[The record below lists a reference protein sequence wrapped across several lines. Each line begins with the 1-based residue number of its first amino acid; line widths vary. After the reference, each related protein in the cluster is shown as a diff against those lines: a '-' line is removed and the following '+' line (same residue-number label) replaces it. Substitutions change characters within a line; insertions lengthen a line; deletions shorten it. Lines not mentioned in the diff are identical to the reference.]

1 MHRIPGM
8 GKRSETDKAI
18 RNIMNWAQRPEWSE
32 ERVAVFDAHLAP
44 VCDRTDITQE
54 ELIQELEEHGY
65 GGMLFGMM
73 FEDFVS
79 RRLAGDR
86 NLIDDY
92 LQRRGWR
99 ESVPGRRYLQQLRDS
114 VLSLYE
120 VVDVSPGQ
128 HCDLRDL
135 VRGGATIR
143 VHEHLGTQG
152 MVRWDHI
159 AARILRVNDK
169 TGFSGGIL
177 PYPREA
183 SQKLLKVLA
192 DSRKRFDKKLARLAD
207 KETMEQVLSQ
217 EDLEK
222 RFLQDA
228 CPTFTGLWV
237 MDTLERLQ
245 QLLPELVN
253 RDGEALVFCETRFP
267 FRAEQLDEIARQLD
281 DAADWERDSP
291 EGQTWSWLPEMDIAP
306 DKPRN
311 GMAIE
316 SLRNGQLPLSGTLEL
331 TPGVLTLVTNS
342 TERAQRGQAVLES
355 LLQGLIGPALSSL
368 QTPEQLLEERDT
380 QRQDT
385 DQREP
390 ADSIDPEIAAEIIQH
405 TLDQHYRRVLDE
417 PVPALGDKTPRQCA
431 RSKKGRERVIEWLKH
446 LENNELR
453 RAASQGQTPYD
464 SRWMWDVLKLGQ
476 YGDGPP

>member
-1 MHRIPGM
+1 M

-18 RNIMNWAQRPEWSE
+18 RNIMNWAKRPEWSE
-32 ERVAVFDAHLAP
+32 EQVAVFDAHLAP

-54 ELIQELEEHGY
+54 VLIQELEEHGY

-207 KETMEQVLSQ
+207 KETVERVLSQ
-217 EDLEK
+217 EDLEE
-222 RFLQDA
+222 RFLQEA
-228 CPTFTGLWV
+228 CPAFTGIWV
-237 MDTLERLQ
+237 MHTLERLQ
-245 QLLPELVN
+245 QPLPELVN

-267 FRAEQLDEIARQLD
+267 FLAEHLDEIARRFD
-281 DAADWERDSP
+281 DAADWERGNP
-291 EGQTWSWLPEMDIAP
+291 KGHTWSWLPETDIAP
-306 DKPRN
+306 ERPHS
-311 GMAIE
+311 GMTLE
-316 SLRNGQLPLSGTLEL
+316 SLQNGQHPLSGTLEL
-331 TPGVLTLVTNS
+331 TPGVVMLTTNS
-342 TERAQRGQAVLES
+342 RERAQHGQAMLES

-368 QTPEQLLEERDT
+368 QTPEQMLAERDT
-380 QRQDT
+380 RRQDT
-385 DQREP
+385 NAQEP

-431 RSKKGRERVIEWLKH
+431 RSKKGREQVIEWLKH

-464 SRWMWDVLKLGQ
+464 SRWMWDELKLGQ
-476 YGDGPP
+476 HRE

>member
-1 MHRIPGM
+1 MDCIYDAHSPCPPHSSMHRIPGM
-8 GKRSETDKAI
+8 GKRSETDTAI

-32 ERVAVFDAHLAP
+32 EQASVFDAHLAP

-65 GGMLFGMM
+65 GGMLFGVI
-73 FEDFVS
+73 FEDLIS
-79 RRLAGDR
+79 RPLPNGS

-92 LQRRGWR
+92 LRRRGWR

-114 VLSLYE
+114 VFSLYE
-120 VVDVSPGQ
+120 VVEVSPGL

-143 VHEHLGTQG
+143 VHEHLGTQA

-159 AARILRVNDK
+159 AARILSVSGK

-192 DSRKRFDKKLARLAD
+192 DSRKRFDKQLARLAD
-207 KETMEQVLSQ
+207 KETVEPVLSQ

-228 CPTFTGLWV
+228 CPAFTGIWV
-237 MDTLERLQ
+237 IDTLERLQ
-245 QLLPELVN
+245 QPLPELVN
-253 RDGEALVFCETRFP
+253 RDGEALAFCETRFP
-267 FRAEQLDEIARQLD
+267 FLAEHFEEITHRLD

-291 EGQTWSWLPEMDIAP
+291 AGHTWSWLRETDIATDRP
-306 DKPRN
+306 HS
-311 GMAIE
+311 GMTLE
-316 SLRNGQLPLSGTLEL
+316 SLQNGQHPLSGTLEL
-331 TPGVLTLVTNS
+331 TPGVVRLTTNS
-342 TERAQRGQAVLES
+342 RERAQHGQAILES
-355 LLQGLIGPALSSL
+355 LLQGLIGPALSTL
-368 QTPEQLLEERDT
+368 QTPEQMLAERDRR
-380 QRQDT
+380 RQDT
-385 DQREP
+385 NAREP

-431 RSKKGRERVIEWLKH
+431 RSKKGRELVIEWLKH
-446 LENNELR
+446 L
-453 RAASQGQTPYD
+453 
-464 SRWMWDVLKLGQ
+464 
-476 YGDGPP
+476 